1 MKIKKM
7 KSFLAI
13 ALAVALVFSTNVT
26 PANAAKKKGSK
37 VKVSSVKVVSPA
49 SSKKIAYVAKGK
61 TIKLS
66 TTVKVKPNKK
76 ANKGVT
82 YKSANTKIATVT
94 KKGVVKGKKAGT
106 TKITVKSKKNSKKK
120 ATIKIKVVKN
130 AVKKVTVDKKNAVV
144 GIGKTVKLKATV
156 KAAKKSSYKGVKWTT
171 SNKKV
176 ATVKKGVVKGVKAG
190 TAKITVT
197 ALDGSKKKATCKVVV
212 GTSIDNVNVVN
223 PLKSRYSDV
232 ISVKLDSAQV
242 LSKKD
247 FQVKLKAYSDGKFNK
262 EASIEYVFT
271 TDNVNYKL
279 YLKND
284 EIVVGNYVQ
293 VTVSALTGIKT
304 AETQFKSDAED
315 YDVTVTGEVGERM
328 SRSVYDSLRGYSV
341 ANIESGSLPSGITY
355 NAKNSYFGG
364 IAKAVANNQKVT
376 FKVTN
381 EFDETQKVNVNF
393 LIGDENNKVV
403 ESKTIGAKNGDKI
416 YSHQRIDSEE
426 IYVAG
431 GPGSNKVELTDDCGG
446 KFELGSVYSNS
457 FYVTQKD
464 NVELDAGTYN
474 VKYKVTDTENS
485 GLVAYGT
492 LTVVVSETVPVT
504 VVLRNTKA
512 AGNPS
517 IKFYNHD
524 REKPISSYDF
534 KTVSDNDVET
544 ISAYLP
550 TGNYTIYYSKYGV
563 NQVLDKYYGINGATT
578 LSYDLPTWGD
588 IKLNVTDRNGA
599 VLNKSYTARIYNA
612 EELAENAG
620 AGAEDYEYGG
630 SFTHWDE
637 NDNYVENGYY
647 TSATFSKVLSGQY
660 VIKIF
665 VNGKEVADPT
675 TVTIG
680 NTGAVVNIQTTE
692 INQ

>member
-1 MKIKKM
+1 MKIRKM

-26 PANAAKKKGSK
+26 PASAAKKKSSK

-61 TIKLS
+61 TIKLT

-94 KKGVVKGKKAGT
+94 KKGVVKGKKVGT

-130 AVKKVTVDKKNAVV
+130 AVKKVTLNKKDAVLGV
-144 GIGKTVKLKATV
+144 GKSVKLKATV

-176 ATVKKGVVKGVKAG
+176 ATVKKGTVKGIKAG
-190 TAKITVT
+190 TAKITAT

-212 GTSIDNVNVVN
+212 GTSISSVGVVN

-232 ISVKLDSAQV
+232 ISVKLDSAQI

-247 FQVKLKAYSDGKFNK
+247 FQVKLKAYSDGKFVK
-262 EASIEYVFT
+262 EAPVEYVFT

-284 EIVVGNYVQ
+284 EVVVGNYVQ

-304 AETQFKSDAED
+304 AETQFKSEVED
-315 YDVTVTGEVGERM
+315 YDVTVTGEVGESV
-328 SRSVYDSLRGYSV
+328 SRSVSDSLRGYSA
-341 ANIESGSLPSGITY
+341 ANIESGSLPNGITY
-355 NAKNSYFGG
+355 NAKTSAFGG
-364 IAKAVANNQKVT
+364 IAKSVANNQKVT

-403 ESKTIGAKNGDKI
+403 ESKTVGVKTGDKV
-416 YSHQRIDSEE
+416 YSHQSVYEE

-431 GPGSNKVELTDDCGG
+431 GQGSNKVELTDDCGG
-446 KFELGSVYSNS
+446 KFELGSVYSDS
-457 FYVTQKD
+457 FYVTTKD
-464 NVELDAGTYN
+464 DAELNSGTYN
-474 VKYKVTDTENS
+474 VKYKVTDTENTAIS
-485 GLVAYGT
+485 VEGT

-504 VVLRNTKA
+504 VVLRNTNA

-524 REKPISSYDF
+524 REDYISGYDF
-534 KTVSDNDVET
+534 KTVTDNDLKT

-578 LSYDLPTWGD
+578 LSYDLPTCGD

-599 VLNKSYTARIYNA
+599 ALNKDYVARIYRA
-612 EELAENAG
+612 EELAEDAG
-620 AGAEDYEYGG
+620 ATQDGSTWAEERYDSVKGD
-630 SFTHWDE
+630 W
-637 NDNYVENGYY
+637 VY
-647 TSATFSKVLSGQY
+647 TGSATFDKVLPGKY

-665 VNGKEVADPT
+665 VDGKEVANQT
-675 TVTIG
+675 EVTIG
-680 NTGAVVNIQTTE
+680 NTDAVVNIQTTE